1 MNIVQFFNRQKIENE
16 KFVEINAQQRD
27 AHIRGIWAYSVFFP
41 VVEIL
46 SALSVSLLLWWGV
59 KSSLNLEMSPG
70 LILEFSTFIAMM
82 YRPIR
87 QMADNFNVL
96 QMGVVNAERVFKL
109 MDEDHSEEDA
119 LHQEMHSVNGRI
131 EFRDVS
137 FQYVENQPVLTHF
150 NMTIEAGKNAAIV
163 GSTGSGK
170 STLISL
176 LNRFYEISGGEIFID
191 DVELSKLPLI
201 TLRKTIGVVLQDVFL
216 FSDSIRNNLTLYNT
230 EISDERMIAAAKM
243 VGAHEFIVAL
253 PGGYDFD
260 VKERGTLL
268 STGQRQLLAFVRVFL
283 QDPKIVIL
291 DEATSSIDTESELL
305 IQRAT
310 ELLTKDR
317 TSIVIAHRLSTIQQ
331 ADVIFVLE
339 KGEIIEQGSHSDLM
353 TLSGHYRNLVEL
365 QYKK

>member
-1 MNIVQFFNRQKIENE
+1 M
-16 KFVEINAQQRD
+16 
-27 AHIRGIWAYSVFFP
+27 
-41 VVEIL
+41 
-46 SALSVSLLLWWGV
+46 
-59 KSSLNLEMSPG
+59 
-70 LILEFSTFIAMM
+70 
-82 YRPIR
+82 
-87 QMADNFNVL
+87 
-96 QMGVVNAERVFKL
+96 
-109 MDEDHSEEDA
+109 
-119 LHQEMHSVNGRI
+119 
-131 EFRDVS
+131 
-137 FQYVENQPVLTHF
+137 
-150 NMTIEAGKNAAIV
+150 
-163 GSTGSGK
+163 
-170 STLISL
+170 
-176 LNRFYEISGGEIFID
+176 
-191 DVELSKLPLI
+191 
-201 TLRKTIGVVLQDVFL
+201 
-216 FSDSIRNNLTLYNT
+216 
-230 EISDERMIAAAKM
+230 
-243 VGAHEFIVAL
+243 AL

-339 KGEIIEQGSHSDLM
+339 KGEIIEQGSHSELM